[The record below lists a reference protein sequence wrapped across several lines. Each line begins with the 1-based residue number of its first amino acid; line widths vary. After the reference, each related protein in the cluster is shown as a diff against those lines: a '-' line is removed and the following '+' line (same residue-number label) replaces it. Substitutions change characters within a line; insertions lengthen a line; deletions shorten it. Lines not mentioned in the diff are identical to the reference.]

1 MSRNHLELSDIV
13 DIASYETIRDDYRK
27 RLIAHKAERRVEVG
41 ELVSLTFEDRETVRY
56 QIQEMA
62 RVERLVDPA
71 RIAHE
76 IEVYSE
82 LLPNERELAA
92 TLFIQIPEMDQIR
105 EQLDRL
111 LGIDGCVVLAIDGGE
126 ETTRVRAVFDARQ
139 LAEDRISAVHYLRF
153 PLSSDQRERLLA
165 GAAARIEIDHRA
177 YRHTVELSDVTC
189 ASLCRDLAGTT
200 PVLLDPADVPRLA
213 QADRVIEELGDVLL
227 LEPAHKARAHHLV
240 VGPRDRT
247 VTLADCD
254 SALLAAL
261 FEAARRAASDLARR
275 GIASQIV
282 ANLTPGG
289 TEPARIQVISI
300 DR

>member
-1 MSRNHLELSDIV
+1 VSRSRLELSDIV
-13 DIASYETIRDDYRK
+13 DIASYEAIRDDYRK

-41 ELVSLTFEDRETVRY
+41 GLVSLTFEDRETVRY

-82 LLPNERELAA
+82 LLPSEHELAA
-92 TLFIQIPEMDQIR
+92 TLFIQIPEMNQIR

-111 LGIDGCVVLAIDGGE
+111 LGIDECVLLAIGPDE
-126 ETTRVRAVFDARQ
+126 DTTRVRALFDARQ

-153 PLSSDQRERLLA
+153 PLSPEQRERLLS
-165 GAAARIEIDHRA
+165 GAAARIEIDHHA
-177 YRHTVELSDVTC
+177 YRHAVALSDVTH

-200 PVLLDPADVPRLA
+200 PLLLDPADVPRIP
-213 QADRVIEELGDVLL
+213 QADRVVEDLGDVLV

-240 VGPRDRT
+240 IAPRDRS
-247 VTLADCD
+247 VTLAGCD

-261 FEAARRAASDLARR
+261 FEAARRIASDLAHR

-282 ANLTPGG
+282 ANLTPGDSG
-289 TEPARIQVISI
+289 PARIQVISI
-300 DR
+300 DG